1 MAPTFVKIDC
11 EVSALRTF
19 PSTLSPFPT
28 CSTNGQF
35 SLVLPRNPFIFP
47 ARKLTFI
54 EQGFSSPEF
63 AVAAC
68 KFFVLRSCV
77 SFSFHRW
84 VIYAV
89 SVLGSTIVDW
99 RSNFIVRVCS
109 RVSTAVSDAKSLFD
123 EGRRYDILSVVIS
136 NGKIYSNVGGNVR
149 FKRNFVLSDSSTIRL
164 RSRRVYKI
172 VSTSLC
178 RQMSRPNRMT
188 Q

>member
-35 SLVLPRNPFIFP
+35 ALVLLRNPFIFP
-47 ARKLTFI
+47 VRKLTFI
-54 EQGFSSPEF
+54 QQGSSNPEF

-68 KFFVLRSCV
+68 KFFLLRSYV
-77 SFSFHRW
+77 SFSFRRC

-123 EGRRYDILSVVIS
+123 ETRRYDILSVVIS
-136 NGKIYSNVGGNVR
+136 NGQIYSNVGGNVR
-149 FKRNFVLSDSSTIRL
+149 FKRNFVLSDSSAIWL

-178 RQMSRPNRMT
+178 RQMSRSYRMT